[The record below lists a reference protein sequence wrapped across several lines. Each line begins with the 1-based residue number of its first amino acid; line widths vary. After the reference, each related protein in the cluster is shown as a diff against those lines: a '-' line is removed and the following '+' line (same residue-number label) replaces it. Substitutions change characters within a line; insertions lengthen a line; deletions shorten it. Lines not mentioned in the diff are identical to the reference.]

1 MIAILGGLGAA
12 AAWALSTLCSSRSS
26 RLIDPSSVVA
36 WMMLVGLLITLPL
49 AALSGV
55 PARLGPG
62 SGAWLALSGVGNV
75 GGLVL
80 TYRALRVG
88 QVTLVAPLV
97 STEGAVAAVIALIA
111 GEPLAPG
118 DRRDAGGDRGRGMGW
133 PPPRTAP
140 RTAATAPHP
149 TYAILLAIAAAL
161 AFGVSLYATARAG
174 AELPV
179 SWVVLSARAIGVV
192 TLALPLA
199 LTRRLEIT
207 RRAVPLVVA
216 SGICEVLGFYSYTI
230 GARHGI
236 AVAAVLGLAGR
247 RAGGARRVLRVRRA
261 TQPQAH
267 ARRVHDARR
276 RGRAQRAAGA
286 DPEPGLADSAVPRQ
300 SSTPAQRAASASTR
314 SSWRSRPASPTS
326 RTTSGS
332 PSRSAARSA
341 AARVAAIGRW
351 ASHITR
357 V

>member
-36 WMMLVGLLITLPL
+36 WMMLIGLLITLPL

-62 SGAWLALSGVGNV
+62 SGAWLAVSGVGNV

-88 QVTLVAPLV
+88 QVSLVAPLV

-118 DRRDAGGDRGRGMGW
+118 VGVTLAAIVAGVWVASAPDRS
-133 PPPRTAP
+133 

-149 TYAILLAIAAAL
+149 TYAISLAIAAAL

-207 RRAVPLVVA
+207 RRAVAARRGVGD
-216 SGICEVLGFYSYTI
+216 SR
-230 GARHGI
+230 GARLLLLHGRLSPWHRRRRR
-236 AVAAVLGLAGR
+236 AGFAGR
-247 RAGGARRVLRVRRA
+247 RAGGAWRVLRIRRA

-267 ARRVHDARR
+267 PRRVHDARR
-276 RGRAQRAAGA
+276 RRRAQRAAG
-286 DPEPGLADSAVPRQ
+286 V
-300 SSTPAQRAASASTR
+300 SSPSTR
-314 SSWRSRPASPTS
+314 SSSRSSPPTPTS
-326 RTTSGS
+326 RTTSGN

-341 AARVAAIGRW
+341 AARVAATGRW